1 MYISSLDN
9 KSFEVGLGGWCFI
22 DVFLTLALFLG
33 IQEASSVHERMNTQM
48 NE

>member
-33 IQEASSVHERMNTQM
+33 TQEASNVHERMNTQM